1 VVIPKFVFLPDM
13 VVVIK
18 RDTGEK
24 KIAYRLLFEKP
35 EAKRPR

>member
-13 VVVIK
+13 ALLIK

-24 KIAYRLLFEKP
+24 RIAYRIVFEKH
-35 EAKRPR
+35 EAKRPP